1 MYLNNIRLFFICVVV
16 ISLSVLV
23 FESHKNYWTDVT
35 EILLNALLYPEVT
48 PDLQTAAVLVF
59 SPLEDDGL
67 LYDIITTKS

>member
-23 FESHKNYWTDVT
+23 FESHKNYWTDAT

-48 PDLQTAAVLVF
+48 IDLQIAAVSIL
-59 SPLEDDGL
+59 SPLQDDGR